1 MIENTRIHRATLS
14 IACILAA
21 GLIAFHPDPAQ
32 AEQKKFSAEVLQEED
47 VGTLD
52 GERKMRIVMFTMQPG
67 AEVPEHKHDGPGL
80 RYVLDGAI
88 TIAWKDGSEKTF
100 GAGETYFEGPGANHP
115 AGTMSARNPTDQ
127 VTRVLIIETLKK

>member
-1 MIENTRIHRATLS
+1 MNENFHIHRAVLS
-14 IACILAA
+14 VAFIIAA
-21 GLIAFHPDPAQ
+21 GLIVFHPDPART
-32 AEQKKFSAEVLQEED
+32 EEKKFSTEVLQEED

-52 GERKMRIVMFTMQPG
+52 GERKMRIVMLTLQPG
-67 AEVPEHKHDGPGL
+67 AEVPEHKHNGPGL

-115 AGTMSARNPTDQ
+115 AGDMSARNPTDQ
-127 VTRVLIIETLKK
+127 VTRVLIIETLPK

>member
-1 MIENTRIHRATLS
+1 MIVNLRIRQATLS
-14 IACILAA
+14 VAFIIAA
-21 GLIAFHPDPAQ
+21 GLVAFHPDTAQ
-32 AEQKKFSAEVLQEED
+32 ADEKMFSAEVLQEED

-88 TIAWKDGSEKTF
+88 TIVWKDGTEKTF

-115 AGTMSARNPTDQ
+115 ASTMSARNPTDQ

>member
-1 MIENTRIHRATLS
+1 MIENLRIHRVTLTVAF
-14 IACILAA
+14 IIAA
-21 GLIAFHPDPAQ
+21 GLMAFHPDPAQ
-32 AEQKKFSAEVLQEED
+32 AGEKKFGAEVLQEED
-47 VGTLD
+47 VGMLD

-88 TIAWKDGSEKTF
+88 TIARKDGSEKTF

-115 AGTMSARNPTDQ
+115 AGNMSARNPTDQ
-127 VTRVLIIETLKK
+127 VTRVLIVETLPK